1 MILEH
6 PILTLASL
14 AIAVLFLAL
23 TLLLLATMAK
33 AHLVVAPRT
42 YLVASAIGILSC
54 FAFATIAS
62 RSLPTYFVVGVQPG
76 PGLLV
81 WILMP
86 SALMAEAGL
95 VGLLGANGLW
105 RILFAMPIALGGIIF
120 ARLFL
125 HLFPYLTGGPRP
137 GP

>member
-1 MILEH
+1 MISQYPVLA
-6 PILTLASL
+6 LASV
-14 AIAVLFLAL
+14 ANIALFIAL

-33 AHLVVAPRT
+33 RHLVVAPRT
-42 YLVASAIGILSC
+42 YLIASAIGILTC
-54 FAFATIAS
+54 FAFAAIAS
-62 RSLPTYFVVGVQPG
+62 RGPSTYYSLGVKPG

-81 WILMP
+81 WILIP

-95 VGLLGANGLW
+95 VGLLGAKGLW
-105 RILFAMPIALGGIIF
+105 RILFVMPIALGGIIL

-125 HLFPYLTGGPRP
+125 HLFPYLAGGPGP